1 LGNEAGSSPIPQNN
15 GAGDGGKRAY
25 EPIYAPSLLGGEGG
39 PLVGLPQ
46 SGEDGEA
53 VGVGPTAPGKEGGS
67 LVPYDEVYA
76 QYEEFNRRALENGQ
90 VPLQFMQIIR
100 NYFDALKP

>member
-53 VGVGPTAPGKEGGS
+53 VGVGPTAPGKEGDS

-76 QYEEFNRRALENGQ
+76 QYEEVNRRALENGQ